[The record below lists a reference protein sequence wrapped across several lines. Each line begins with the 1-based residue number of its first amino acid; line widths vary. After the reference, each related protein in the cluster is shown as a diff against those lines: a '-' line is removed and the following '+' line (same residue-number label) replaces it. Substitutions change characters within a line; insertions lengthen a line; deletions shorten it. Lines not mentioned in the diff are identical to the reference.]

1 MLTDFVN
8 YVLILY
14 AHNGRRRM
22 SSKMDGRNG
31 IMTTTGIFEL
41 IANLAIIVTIVSAVF
56 MP

>member
-1 MLTDFVN
+1 MLVDFVN
-8 YVLILY
+8 YALILY

-22 SSKMDGRNG
+22 SRKMDGRNG
-31 IMTTTGIFEL
+31 IMTTTGIFEI